1 MHIPYNK
8 WGIIVADLYL
18 FWIVYADISFYLQST
33 VSLTEQECGKHHN
46 RLLGGRMMVIEKS
59 GPGILKLAADVNE
72 WYRTCLAWAC
82 IPVTQ
87 AKIRENFSRLILLT
101 CNQNYSSIWCK
112 RVGILGYNVSSKQM
126 WVAWGHIVSK

>member
-1 MHIPYNK
+1 MRYNCCRLVFILNSIC
-8 WGIIVADLYL
+8 WYFFL
-18 FWIVYADISFYLQST
+18 FT
-33 VSLTEQECGKHHN
+33 VNCEFDRTRMWETSQQIA
-46 RLLGGRMMVIEKS
+46 GRMMVIEKS